1 MNEVPYFGAVNK
13 IASIDKVNYVS
24 AEKVNLHL
32 I

>member
-24 AEKVNLHL
+24 AEKS
-32 I
+32 IFI